1 MMSKIPRKN
10 CTECTLRHWTCVF
23 ESPSHHQCTRCIKNN
38 LICFFKKS
46 GEYYLTSL
54 HHFLLHS
61 TQPLLL
67 HFFFVAECV
76 LLLLCR
82 MAQAMFIATC
92 LWKLIIA
99 LISTPSDYVLLL
111 LCRMAQAMSIATCLW
126 KLITA
131 LNSTPS
137 ACAAAAS
144 KCSQDHPLLRRS
156 QQMLSIPDVDTTPP
170 VAHCAGPINCC
181 FYCIARFTIKTIPES
196 CSRTSTTCWIADK
209 NPTIHFCDKHACV
222 LQ

>member
-1 MMSKIPRKN
+1 
-10 CTECTLRHWTCVF
+10 
-23 ESPSHHQCTRCIKNN
+23 
-38 LICFFKKS
+38 
-46 GEYYLTSL
+46 
-54 HHFLLHS
+54 
-61 TQPLLL
+61 
-67 HFFFVAECV
+67 
-76 LLLLCR
+76 

-99 LISTPSDYVLLL
+99 LISTPSDCVLLL

-126 KLITA
+126 KLITT

-156 QQMLSIPDVDTTPP
+156 QQMLSNPDVDTTPP

-196 CSRTSTTCWIADK
+196 CSRTSTTSSQDAKVDLKPLIVSEIPIYGLSD
-209 NPTIHFCDKHACV
+209 TINLFCV
-222 LQ
+222 LFFILLNKLITFSAS